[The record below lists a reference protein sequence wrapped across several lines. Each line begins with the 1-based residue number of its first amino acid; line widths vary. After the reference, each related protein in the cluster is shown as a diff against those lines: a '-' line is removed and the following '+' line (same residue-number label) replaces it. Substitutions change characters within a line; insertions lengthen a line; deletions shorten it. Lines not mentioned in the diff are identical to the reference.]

1 MDNQA
6 RTRTKSKKPPARPEL
21 EPISYEEIMANAGMS
36 GFVSF
41 LDAPDPPVA
50 SKPADPPDA
59 PVVTPSDTVPTPNT
73 VEDTVTVQ
81 QRKLSTVHESTSV
94 QKLSTVQVTPSDTVP
109 TPDTVEDTAT
119 VQQRKSTTVDKSISA
134 QETSTV
140 QIKPIQDSRR
150 WKVKRAHG
158 VEDGHSLAEQ
168 EVYRTLW
175 KVGAPEGD
183 DPEANRTIRIGYD
196 RLAGLVRLSW
206 VTVKANLRSLEKKLA
221 IEVVAAE
228 DSANREGKQYRVYST
243 STILERRQSAG
254 LLWVRRTRGVE
265 LLTDASGAAPV
276 ERVAPS

>member
-6 RTRTKSKKPPARPEL
+6 RTRTKSKKPPTRPEL

-41 LDAPDPPVA
+41 LDAPESEQTIP
-50 SKPADPPDA
+50 KPTDA
-59 PVVTPSDTVPTPNT
+59 PESPISATPGTVAKSDTV
-73 VEDTVTVQ
+73 
-81 QRKLSTVHESTSV
+81 K
-94 QKLSTVQVTPSDTVP
+94 
-109 TPDTVEDTAT
+109 DTAT
-119 VQQRKSTTVDKSISA
+119 VQQRKSTTVH
-134 QETSTV
+134 ESTPV
-140 QIKPIQDSRR
+140 EEAYTVLRQPFQDARR
-150 WKVKRAHG
+150 GKVKRTHG

-183 DPEANRTIRIGYD
+183 NPEASRTVRIGYD

-228 DSANREGKQYRVYST
+228 DSANREGKQYRIYSAPA
-243 STILERRQSAG
+243 ILERRQSAG

-265 LLTDASGAAPV
+265 LLT
-276 ERVAPS
+276 EPSQPPYRT

>member
-41 LDAPDPPVA
+41 LDAA
-50 SKPADPPDA
+50 GSKPTDA
-59 PVVTPSDTVPTPNT
+59 PALMDVNVSDTV
-73 VEDTVTVQ
+73 VQ
-81 QRKLSTVHESTSV
+81 
-94 QKLSTVQVTPSDTVP
+94 
-109 TPDTVEDTAT
+109 PDTVKGTAT
-119 VQQRKSTTVDKSISA
+119 VQQRKSHTVHDLA
-134 QETSTV
+134 TV
-140 QIKPIQDSRR
+140 EERYTVSNQAFQDSRR
-150 WKVKRAHG
+150 WRVKRALA

-228 DSANREGKQYRVYST
+228 DSANREGKQYRVYSNAA
-243 STILERRQSAG
+243 IWARRQSAG

-265 LLTDASGAAPV
+265 LLADASSATSAKQV
-276 ERVAPS
+276 VPSQFPHRT

>member
-41 LDAPDPPVA
+41 LDAPESEPVA
-50 SKPADPPDA
+50 SKPVDA
-59 PVVTPSDTVPTPNT
+59 PALPGVTISDTVT
-73 VEDTVTVQ
+73 E
-81 QRKLSTVHESTSV
+81 
-94 QKLSTVQVTPSDTVP
+94 SDTVKE
-109 TPDTVEDTAT
+109 TTTVQRRKQDTVQEPSAVEKTCT
-119 VQQRKSTTVDKSISA
+119 VP
-134 QETSTV
+134 V
-140 QIKPIQDSRR
+140 QSFQDNRR
-150 WKVKRAHG
+150 WRVKRAHG

-183 DPEANRTIRIGYD
+183 DPESNRTIRIGYD

-228 DSANREGKQYRVYST
+228 DSANREGKQYRVYSNAA
-243 STILERRQSAG
+243 IWARRQSAG

-265 LLTDASGAAPV
+265 LLADASGATSV
-276 ERVAPS
+276 ERAAPPQFPHRT